1 MSFGILHK
9 LTPRDNFFPFVS
21 PFWEAVSSTFDCDV
35 LSEFSF
41 SSFFYHNFVVV
52 KSIFLCKFFIL
63 EELCTFFST

>member
-52 KSIFLCKFFIL
+52 KSIFLC
-63 EELCTFFST
+63 